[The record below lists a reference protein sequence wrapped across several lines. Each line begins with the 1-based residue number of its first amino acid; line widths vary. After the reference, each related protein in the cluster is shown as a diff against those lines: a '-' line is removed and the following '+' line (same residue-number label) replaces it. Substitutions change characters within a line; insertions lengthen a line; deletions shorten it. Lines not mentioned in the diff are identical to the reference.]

1 MTKASYKRK
10 CSVGHMVSEGQSS
23 CWQREG
29 MMAGTAESTHLKQ
42 QVGDGEGTLGMML
55 AF

>member
-1 MTKASYKRK
+1 
-10 CSVGHMVSEGQSS
+10 MVSEGQSS
-23 CWQREG
+23 CWQHEG

-42 QVGDGEGTLGMML
+42 QVDDEGTLGMVL